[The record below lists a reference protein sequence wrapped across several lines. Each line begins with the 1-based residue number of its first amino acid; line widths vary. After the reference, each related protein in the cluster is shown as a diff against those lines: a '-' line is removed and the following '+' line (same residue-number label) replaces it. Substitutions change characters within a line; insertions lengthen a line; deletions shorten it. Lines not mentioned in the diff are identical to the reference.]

1 MIRDTS
7 IFTNITNQLQQ
18 VLVSV
23 KIPNNVLKKIMAAN
37 LMATNGKKKKSLN
50 HTIFTIRLN
59 LAHGPLIL
67 IPDLAPWASWKTTVE
82 AGWTY
87 GNPYPTT

>member
-1 MIRDTS
+1 M
-7 IFTNITNQLQQ
+7 
-18 VLVSV
+18 SV
-23 KIPNNVLKKIMAAN
+23 KIPNNVLKKKNLATN
-37 LMATNGKKKKSLN
+37 LMATNGKKKKSLK

-82 AGWTY
+82 AG
-87 GNPYPTT
+87 

>member
-1 MIRDTS
+1 M
-7 IFTNITNQLQQ
+7 
-18 VLVSV
+18 SV
-23 KIPNNVLKKIMAAN
+23 KIPNNVLKKKKAAN

-82 AGWTY
+82 QGGLTETHAQPR
-87 GNPYPTT
+87 NPNPVHP